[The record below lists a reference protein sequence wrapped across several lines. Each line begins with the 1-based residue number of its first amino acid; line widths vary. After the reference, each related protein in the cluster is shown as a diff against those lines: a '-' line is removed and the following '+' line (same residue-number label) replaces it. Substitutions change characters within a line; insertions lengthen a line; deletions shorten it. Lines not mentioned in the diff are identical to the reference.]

1 MKQICPMSL
10 GQKALLY
17 NYFFGKKNISE
28 RSYTSTF
35 GIRFYKAFDSWNLN
49 LKHGELFHCTNSRVP
64 TLVGKSTW
72 GRNFSSNLVGK
83 RSDFGE
89 KVGIFINI
97 WRVSEDVCNDKSLG
111 MVNITTHEPGAFNEI
126 FSQEKVPKLIID
138 YYQSSLFFILILIV
152 LKFFFKISVWFSG
165 KWEFSI
171 LLDKG
176 GVGI

>member
-1 MKQICPMSL
+1 M
-10 GQKALLY
+10 
-17 NYFFGKKNISE
+17 
-28 RSYTSTF
+28 
-35 GIRFYKAFDSWNLN
+35 
-49 LKHGELFHCTNSRVP
+49 P

-72 GRNFSSNLVGK
+72 GHFSSILVGK
-83 RSDFGE
+83 GSDFGE

-97 WRVSEDVCNDKSLG
+97 WRVSEDVINVNYKCLG

-138 YYQSSLFFILILIV
+138 YYQLSLFFILILIV

-171 LLDKG
+171 LLDKA